1 MIRAASQSI
10 SALEKKYVNKK
21 IRIENKN
28 SYEISKNSFCL
39 PSGNNIKY
47 TDQVKI
53 VKILNKIFPLK

>member
-1 MIRAASQSI
+1 MTRAASLSI

-21 IRIENKN
+21 IRIKNKN

-39 PSGNNIKY
+39 LSGNNIKY
-47 TDQVKI
+47 TDQIKI

>member
-1 MIRAASQSI
+1 MPAF
-10 SALEKKYVNKK
+10 KKYVDKK

>member
-1 MIRAASQSI
+1 MFYPVSSMPAF
-10 SALEKKYVNKK
+10 KKYVDKK
-21 IRIENKN
+21 IKIENKN